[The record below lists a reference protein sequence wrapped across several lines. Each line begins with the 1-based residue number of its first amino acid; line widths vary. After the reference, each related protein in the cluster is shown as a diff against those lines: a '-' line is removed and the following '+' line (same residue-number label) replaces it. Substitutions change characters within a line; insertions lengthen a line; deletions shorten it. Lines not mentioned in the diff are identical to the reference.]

1 MKTIKSMKRSRA
13 EQPVM
18 VAQTELRAGALRL
31 PGLLM
36 QCLTHMAPAAALLF
50 TIQFTTSQAGLAAPV
65 AYLTAFP
72 IVLVL
77 GVCLMQLARCLP
89 SAGGYY
95 TYISRTVNPQVGFLA
110 AWLYFLYDP
119 VVAAF
124 ILAYLGSVIEHAL
137 KAGYGVIFPWW
148 AFLLAAGS
156 LVGWVTYR
164 GVRVSAKSM
173 VVLGVAGVTIAMVL
187 SLWGFFMPGPGGIS
201 FSPFNPA
208 KAASRNGLALAV
220 IFSIFAFNGWECG
233 APLAEESENPR
244 QNLPRAIL
252 ISILVMGVCLV
263 FGSWGLLVG
272 WGTERLPGLINSVE
286 NPTFVLA
293 RRYWGGA
300 WVIVLLALLN
310 SIIATSIAANNSATR
325 VWFGMA
331 RSGSLPRVLAKVH
344 PRFKT
349 PTNAVWLQIV
359 LTFVVGLGLGWLIGP
374 GQLFVFMGTVLTFA
388 LILIF
393 STANLGVFLY
403 YFRQRREEFNILLH
417 AVFPLV
423 GTLAVF
429 VVAYTSLTPW
439 PAPPV
444 AYAPWVVAIWLVL
457 GILVLIAMR
466 LTGHKGWATTAGNEI
481 EERAETEEEAEQR
494 SALL

>member
-1 MKTIKSMKRSRA
+1 MKAIESTKRSRA

-65 AYLTAFP
+65 AYLIAFP

-187 SLWGFFMPGPGGIS
+187 SLWGFFLPGPGGIS

-272 WGTERLPGLINSVE
+272 WGTEKLPGLINSVE

-293 RRYWGGA
+293 RRYWGGG

-310 SIIATSIAANNSATR
+310 SIIATSIAANNAATR

-331 RSGSLPRVLAKVH
+331 RSGLLPHVLAKVH

-466 LTGHKGWATTAGNEI
+466 LTGHKGWATKAGNAV

>member
-1 MKTIKSMKRSRA
+1 MKTIESRKRSRA

-119 VVAAF
+119 IVAAF

-374 GQLFVFMGTVLTFA
+374 DQLFVFMGTVLTFA